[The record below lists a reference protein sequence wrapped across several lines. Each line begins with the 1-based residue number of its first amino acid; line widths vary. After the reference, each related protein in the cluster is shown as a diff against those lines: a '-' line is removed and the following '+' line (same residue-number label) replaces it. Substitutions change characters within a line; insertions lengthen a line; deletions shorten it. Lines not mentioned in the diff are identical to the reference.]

1 MSSVLGHIV
10 QKRYSQHGEDIATDA
25 LAYILGASEA
35 ARAGFLRLLRGIAP
49 ELPDLYFRTQ
59 RAEGNARPDMWGY
72 DLGTPR
78 VLVENKFWA
87 GLTDSQPLAYL
98 RLLADYPQPTVLL
111 VVVPAARGEAV
122 WRELCRRVDGG
133 GIGVSPCSGPAGILH
148 LARISHGP
156 YLALASWAAVLANI
170 ERELYDDPAAANDVA
185 QLRGLCDEADQHA
198 FAPFVSADLSDQ
210 RIPRLM
216 AQLSKVVEEVVQSAV
231 TEGILTIDG
240 LRPTHSWTQSG
251 RYVAFPQASGVGAF
265 LGVHLGLWRERGATP
280 LWLVFS
286 STDWGRAP
294 VVRTAIEPWAARAN
308 VVSAMVSDEF
318 VVGIPLANGEEK
330 DQVVRSAV
338 AFLQSVARELSTLGG

>member
-1 MSSVLGHIV
+1 MGSVLGHIV
-10 QKRYSQHGEDIATDA
+10 QRRFSQHSEDIATDA

-35 ARAGFLRLLRGIAP
+35 ARAGFLWLLRGIAP
-49 ELPDLYFRTQ
+49 ELPVLYFRTQ
-59 RAEGNARPDMWGY
+59 QAEDSVQPDMWGY

-87 GLTDSQPLAYL
+87 GLTDNQPVAYL
-98 RLLADYPQPTVLL
+98 RLLADHPQPTILL
-111 VVVPAARGEAV
+111 VIVPAARGEAV
-122 WRELCRRVDGG
+122 WRELRRRVDNG
-133 GIGVSPCSGPAGILH
+133 GIDVSPCSAPAGILH

-156 YLALASWAAVLANI
+156 YLALASWAAVLATI
-170 ERELYDDPAAANDVA
+170 ERELYDDPATANDVA
-185 QLRGLCDEADQHA
+185 QLRALCDEADRHA
-198 FAPFVSADLSDQ
+198 FAPFASADLTDQ

-216 AQLSKVVEEVVQSAV
+216 AQLSEIVEGVVQSAV

-251 RYVAFPQASGVGAF
+251 RYVAFPSSGVGAF
-265 LGVHLGLWRERGATP
+265 LGVHLSLWREHGATP

-294 VVRTAIEPWAARAN
+294 VVRTTIEPWAARAN
-308 VVSAMVSDEF
+308 VVSAMVGDQF
-318 VVGIPLANGEEK
+318 VVGIPLASGEER

-338 AFLQSVARELSTLGG
+338 TFLESFARELAVLAK